1 MTARLVNR
9 RIRLLVGVFA
19 CIFAATFARAAWLQA
34 VEARG
39 LNALATSQH
48 RETLTVPA
56 RRGTIYDRTGSELA
70 IGARAITVYANPKQ
84 VRDPRSLA
92 EQVGAALE
100 IDPAEVYPLVA
111 DRSRGFVYLAR
122 KADPKLAE
130 ALEAKHLV
138 GLGFIPE
145 ERRTYPQKSV
155 ASEAVGFAGTDN
167 KGLAGIEFR
176 LDRLLAGSSGS
187 ESVVRDP
194 FGRVLKVLETKPV
207 KEGRDVYLT
216 LDHTLQ
222 GQVERILGNARTQ
235 WAAKAATAIV
245 MDPRTGAMLAM
256 AVEPGFDANKFGE
269 LKEGRERNRA
279 VTDTYEPGSTFK
291 VVTLAGAL
299 ESGMVTPSTQYTL
312 RPEIRVAD
320 RVIHDAEPRGTETM
334 TVSQILFKSSNVG
347 VITLALG
354 LGKERLASWIDRFGF
369 GHRTGIDFPGES
381 RGIVLPPER
390 WSGST
395 IGNVPIGQGIAVT
408 PMQMA
413 AAYATIANGGLEVRP
428 HLVDRVEGR
437 GAWKAERRRV
447 LSAETAEAL
456 TTMLRQVVGNDQGT
470 GQEAQIP
477 GYSIAGKTGTAAK
490 PDPVLGGYST
500 SKYVASFVGFLPASN
515 PRLVILVAVDE
526 PKGAIWGGSVAAPV
540 FSQIARFALQY
551 LEVPPDIDVA
561 GGESAWGRG

>member
-1 MTARLVNR
+1 VTARLVNR
-9 RIRLLVGVFA
+9 RIRLLVGVFT

-34 VEARG
+34 VEAQG
-39 LNALATSQH
+39 LDALATSQH

-56 RRGTIYDRTGSELA
+56 RRGTIYDRTGNELA

-84 VRDPRSLA
+84 VRDPRGQA
-92 EQVGAALE
+92 EQVGTALE
-100 IDPAEVYPLVA
+100 IDPAELYPLLA

-155 ASEAVGFAGTDN
+155 ASEAIGFAGTDN
-167 KGLAGIEFR
+167 KGLAGVEFG
-176 LDRLLAGSSGS
+176 LDRVLAGASGS

-222 GQVERILGNARTQ
+222 GQVERILGAARTQ

-299 ESGMVTPSTQYTL
+299 ESGMVTPWTQYTL
-312 RPEIRVAD
+312 RPEIQVAD

-334 TVSQILFKSSNVG
+334 TVSQILFQSSNVG
-347 VITLALG
+347 TITLALG

-413 AAYATIANGGLEVRP
+413 AAYATIANGGVEVQP
-428 HLVDRVEGR
+428 HLVDRVKGEGAR
-437 GAWKAERRRV
+437 KAKRRRV
-447 LSAETAEAL
+447 LSAETAKEMTA
-456 TTMLRQVVGNDQGT
+456 MLRQVVGNDQGT
-470 GQEAQIP
+470 GQEAQVP

-540 FSQIARFALQY
+540 FSEIARFALQY
-551 LEVPPDIDVA
+551 LEVPPDA
-561 GGESAWGRG
+561 PQTAEQPAP

>member
-34 VEARG
+34 VEAQG

-48 RETLTVPA
+48 RETLVVPA

-84 VRDPRSLA
+84 VRDPRAVA

-100 IDPAEVYPLVA
+100 IDPAELYPLLA

-122 KADPKLAE
+122 KADPRLAE
-130 ALEAKHLV
+130 ALKAKHLV

-176 LDRLLAGSSGS
+176 LDHLLAGAPGS

-222 GQVERILGNARTQ
+222 GQVERILGAARTE

-256 AVEPGFDANKFGE
+256 AVEPGFDANRFGE

-299 ESGMVTPSTQYTL
+299 ESGMVTPWTRYTL
-312 RPEIRVAD
+312 PPEIQVAD
-320 RVIHDAEPRGTETM
+320 RIIHDAEPRGTETM
-334 TVSQILFKSSNVG
+334 TVSQILFQSSNVG

-369 GHRTGIDFPGES
+369 GHRTGLDFPGES

-413 AAYATIANGGLEVRP
+413 AAYATIANGGVEVQP
-428 HLVDRVEGR
+428 HLVARVEGSGER
-437 GAWKAERRRV
+437 KVKRRRV
-447 LSAETAEAL
+447 LSTATAKEL
-456 TTMLRQVVGNDQGT
+456 TRCCAKWSVMPRARGRRPRYRATRSQARPVLRQSPTPCWVAT
-470 GQEAQIP
+470 RPRSMWLRSSA
-477 GYSIAGKTGTAAK
+477 SCRHRT
-490 PDPVLGGYST
+490 PDS
-500 SKYVASFVGFLPASN
+500 
-515 PRLVILVAVDE
+515 
-526 PKGAIWGGSVAAPV
+526 
-540 FSQIARFALQY
+540 
-551 LEVPPDIDVA
+551 
-561 GGESAWGRG
+561 

>member
-1 MTARLVNR
+1 
-9 RIRLLVGVFA
+9 
-19 CIFAATFARAAWLQA
+19 
-34 VEARG
+34 
-39 LNALATSQH
+39 
-48 RETLTVPA
+48 
-56 RRGTIYDRTGSELA
+56 
-70 IGARAITVYANPKQ
+70 
-84 VRDPRSLA
+84 
-92 EQVGAALE
+92 
-100 IDPAEVYPLVA
+100 VA

-222 GQVERILGNARTQ
+222 GQVERILGNARAQ
-235 WAAKAATAIV
+235 WSAKAATAIV

-269 LKEGRERNRA
+269 LKEGRERNRI

-299 ESGMVTPSTQYTL
+299 ESGMVAPSTRYSL

-354 LGKERLASWIDRFGF
+354 LGKERLANWIDRFGF

-381 RGIVLPPER
+381 RGIVLPRER

-413 AAYATIANGGLEVRP
+413 AAYATIANGGVEVQP
-428 HLVDRVEGR
+428 HLVDRVEG
-437 GAWKAERRRV
+437 GAAWKAKRRRV
-447 LSAETAEAL
+447 LSAETAQEL
-456 TTMLRQVVGNDQGT
+456 TAMLRQVVGNDQGT

-526 PKGAIWGGSVAAPV
+526 PKGGIWGGSVAAPV

-551 LEVPPDIDVA
+551 LEVPPDLELD
-561 GGESAWGRG
+561 GSESAWGLG

>member
-1 MTARLVNR
+1 VTARLVNR

-34 VEARG
+34 VEAQG

-48 RETLTVPA
+48 RETHTVPA

-84 VRDPRSLA
+84 VRDPRSVA

-100 IDPAEVYPLVA
+100 IDPAELYPLLA

-130 ALEAKHLV
+130 ALEAEHLV

-155 ASEAVGFAGTDN
+155 ASEAIGFAGTDN
-167 KGLAGIEFR
+167 KGLAGVEFR
-176 LDRLLAGSSGS
+176 LDRVLAGVSGS

-207 KEGRDVYLT
+207 TEGRDVYLT

-222 GQVERILGNARTQ
+222 GQVERILGAARTQ

-245 MDPRTGAMLAM
+245 MDPRTGALLAM

-299 ESGMVTPSTQYTL
+299 ESGMVTPWTRYTL
-312 RPEIRVAD
+312 PPEIQVAD

-334 TVSQILFKSSNVG
+334 TVSQILFQSSNVG

-354 LGKERLASWIDRFGF
+354 LGKERLAGWIDRFGF

-381 RGIVLPPER
+381 RGIVLPRER

-413 AAYATIANGGLEVRP
+413 AAYATIANGGVELQP
-428 HLVDRVEGR
+428 HIVDRIEGSGER
-437 GAWKAERRRV
+437 KAKRRRV
-447 LSAETAEAL
+447 LSTETAKEL
-456 TTMLRQVVGNDQGT
+456 TAMLRQVVGNAQGT

-551 LEVPPDIDVA
+551 LEVPPDA
-561 GGESAWGRG
+561 PQTAELAPP

>member
-9 RIRLLVGVFA
+9 RIRLLVAVFA
-19 CIFAATFARAAWLQA
+19 CVFAATFARAAWLQA
-34 VEARG
+34 VEAQG
-39 LNALATSQH
+39 LNALAASQH
-48 RETLTVPA
+48 RETLRVSA

-84 VRDPRSLA
+84 VRDPRGLA
-92 EQVGAALE
+92 EEVGAALE
-100 IDPAEVYPLVA
+100 LDPAELYSLLA

-122 KADPKLAE
+122 KADPKLAD

-155 ASEAVGFAGTDN
+155 ASQAIGFTGTDN
-167 KGLAGIEFR
+167 KGLAGIEFG
-176 LDRLLAGSSGS
+176 LDRLLAGASGS

-194 FGRVLKVLETKPV
+194 FGRVLRVLETKPV
-207 KEGRDVYLT
+207 KEGRDVHLT

-222 GQVERILGNARTQ
+222 GQVERILGAARTQ

-256 AVEPGFDANKFGE
+256 AVEPGFDANKFWE
-269 LKEGRERNRA
+269 LKKGRERNRA

-299 ESGMVTPSTQYTL
+299 ESGMVTPWSRYTL
-312 RPEIRVAD
+312 RPEIQVAD
-320 RVIHDAEPRGTETM
+320 RVIHDAEPRRTETM
-334 TVSQILFKSSNVG
+334 TVSQILFQSSNVG
-347 VITLALG
+347 TITLALG

-413 AAYATIANGGLEVRP
+413 TAYATIANGGVEVQP
-428 HLVDRVEGR
+428 HLVARVEGEGSR
-437 GAWKAERRRV
+437 MAKRRRV
-447 LSAETAEAL
+447 VSAETAREL
-456 TTMLRQVVGNDQGT
+456 TAMLRKVVGNDHGT
-470 GQEAQIP
+470 GQEAQVP

-551 LEVPPDIDVA
+551 LEVPPDAPQTVEQPA
-561 GGESAWGRG
+561 P

>member
-34 VEARG
+34 VEAQG

-48 RETLTVPA
+48 RETLIVPA

-70 IGARAITVYANPKQ
+70 LGARAITVYANPKQ
-84 VRDPRSLA
+84 VRDPRALA
-92 EQVGAALE
+92 AQVGTALE
-100 IDPAEVYPLVA
+100 IDPAELYPLLA

-122 KADPKLAE
+122 KADPRLAE
-130 ALEAKHLV
+130 ALKAKHLI

-167 KGLAGIEFR
+167 KGLAGVEFR
-176 LDRLLAGSSGS
+176 LDHLLAGAPGS
-187 ESVVRDP
+187 ETVVRDP

-207 KEGRDVYLT
+207 TEGRDVYLT

-222 GQVERILGNARTQ
+222 GQVERILGAARTE
-235 WAAKAATAIV
+235 WAAKAATAII

-256 AVEPGFDANKFGE
+256 AVEPGFDANRFGE

-299 ESGMVTPSTQYTL
+299 ESGMVTPWTRYTL
-312 RPEIRVAD
+312 RPEIQVAD
-320 RVIHDAEPRGTETM
+320 RIIHDAEPRGTETM
-334 TVSQILFKSSNVG
+334 TVSQILFQSSNVG

-354 LGKERLASWIDRFGF
+354 LGKERLAGWIDRFGF
-369 GHRTGIDFPGES
+369 GHRTGLDFPGES

-413 AAYATIANGGLEVRP
+413 AAYATIANGGVEVQP
-428 HLVDRVEGR
+428 HLVARVEGS
-437 GAWKAERRRV
+437 GARKVKRRRV
-447 LSAETAEAL
+447 LSTATAKEL
-456 TTMLRQVVGNDQGT
+456 TAMLRQVVGNAQGT

-526 PKGAIWGGSVAAPV
+526 PKGAIWGGSVAAPI

-551 LEVPPDIDVA
+551 LEVPPDA
-561 GGESAWGRG
+561 PQTAEQPTP

>member
-1 MTARLVNR
+1 VTARLVNR

-19 CIFAATFARAAWLQA
+19 CIFAATFVRAAWLQA
-34 VEARG
+34 VEAQG

-84 VRDPRSLA
+84 VRDARSLA

-100 IDPAEVYPLVA
+100 IDPAELYPLLA

-130 ALEAKHLV
+130 ALEAKRLV

-167 KGLAGIEFR
+167 KGLAGVEFR
-176 LDRLLAGSSGS
+176 LDHVLAGVSGS

-207 KEGRDVYLT
+207 TEGRDVYLT

-222 GQVERILGNARTQ
+222 GQVERILGAARTQ

-245 MDPRTGAMLAM
+245 MDPRTGALLAM

-299 ESGMVTPSTQYTL
+299 ESGMVTPWTRYTL
-312 RPEIRVAD
+312 PPEIQVAD

-334 TVSQILFKSSNVG
+334 TVSQILFQSSNVG

-354 LGKERLASWIDRFGF
+354 LGKERLAGWIDRFGF

-381 RGIVLPPER
+381 RGIVLPPGR

-413 AAYATIANGGLEVRP
+413 AAYATIANGGVEVQP
-428 HLVDRVEGR
+428 HIVDRIEGS
-437 GAWKAERRRV
+437 GEQKAKRRRV
-447 LSAETAEAL
+447 LSTETAKQL
-456 TTMLRQVVGNDQGT
+456 TAMLRQVVGNDQGT

-551 LEVPPDIDVA
+551 LEVPPDA
-561 GGESAWGRG
+561 PQTAELATP

>member
-1 MTARLVNR
+1 VTARLVNR

-19 CIFAATFARAAWLQA
+19 CIFAATFVRAAWLQA
-34 VEARG
+34 VEAQG

-84 VRDPRSLA
+84 VRDARSLA

-100 IDPAEVYPLVA
+100 IDPAELYPLLA

-130 ALEAKHLV
+130 ALEAKRLV

-167 KGLAGIEFR
+167 KGLAGVEFR
-176 LDRLLAGSSGS
+176 LDHVLAGVSGS

-207 KEGRDVYLT
+207 TEGRDVYLT

-222 GQVERILGNARTQ
+222 GQVERILGAARTQ

-245 MDPRTGAMLAM
+245 MDPRTGALLAM

-299 ESGMVTPSTQYTL
+299 ESGMVTPWTRYTL
-312 RPEIRVAD
+312 PPEIQVAD

-334 TVSQILFKSSNVG
+334 TVSQILFQSSNVG

-354 LGKERLASWIDRFGF
+354 LGKERLAGWIDRFGF

-381 RGIVLPPER
+381 RGIVLPRER

-413 AAYATIANGGLEVRP
+413 AAYATIANGGVELQP
-428 HLVDRVEGR
+428 HIVDRIEGSGER
-437 GAWKAERRRV
+437 KAKRRRV
-447 LSAETAEAL
+447 LSTETAKEL
-456 TTMLRQVVGNDQGT
+456 TAMLRQVVGNAQGT

-551 LEVPPDIDVA
+551 LEVPPDA
-561 GGESAWGRG
+561 PQTAELATP

>member
-1 MTARLVNR
+1 VTARLVNR

-34 VEARG
+34 VEANG

-70 IGARAITVYANPKQ
+70 IGTRAITVYANPKQ
-84 VRDPRSLA
+84 VRDPRGLA
-92 EQVGAALE
+92 EQIGAALE
-100 IDPAEVYPLVA
+100 IDPAAVYPLLA

-130 ALEAKHLV
+130 ALQAKKLV
-138 GLGFIPE
+138 GLGFISE
-145 ERRTYPQKSV
+145 ERRTYPQKAV
-155 ASEAVGFAGTDN
+155 GSEAIGFAGTDN
-167 KGLAGIEFR
+167 KGLAGVEFE
-176 LDRLLAGSSGS
+176 LDRVLAGAPGS

-194 FGRVLKVLETKPV
+194 FGRVLKVLEAKPV
-207 KEGRDVYLT
+207 KQGRDVYLT

-222 GQVERILGNARTQ
+222 SQVERILGAARTQ

-245 MDPRTGAMLAM
+245 MDPRTGAMLTM

-299 ESGMVTPSTQYTL
+299 ESGMVTPWDRYTL
-312 RPEIRVAD
+312 RPEIQVAD

-334 TVSQILFKSSNVG
+334 TVSQILFQSSNVG

-354 LGKERLASWIDRFGF
+354 LGKDRLASWIDRFGF

-381 RGIVLPPER
+381 RGIVLPPDR

-413 AAYATIANGGLEVRP
+413 TAYATIANSGVEVQP
-428 HLVDRVEGR
+428 HLIDRIEGE
-437 GAWKAERRRV
+437 GARKIKRRRV
-447 LSAETAEAL
+447 LSAETAKEL
-456 TTMLRQVVGNDQGT
+456 TAMLRQVVGNDQGT
-470 GQEAQIP
+470 GQEAQVP

-500 SKYVASFVGFLPASN
+500 SKYVASFVGFLPASD

-551 LEVPPDIDVA
+551 LEVPPDAPQTAEQSVP
-561 GGESAWGRG
+561 

>member
-1 MTARLVNR
+1 
-9 RIRLLVGVFA
+9 
-19 CIFAATFARAAWLQA
+19 
-34 VEARG
+34 
-39 LNALATSQH
+39 
-48 RETLTVPA
+48 
-56 RRGTIYDRTGSELA
+56 
-70 IGARAITVYANPKQ
+70 
-84 VRDPRSLA
+84 
-92 EQVGAALE
+92 
-100 IDPAEVYPLVA
+100 
-111 DRSRGFVYLAR
+111 
-122 KADPKLAE
+122 
-130 ALEAKHLV
+130 
-138 GLGFIPE
+138 
-145 ERRTYPQKSV
+145 
-155 ASEAVGFAGTDN
+155 DN
-167 KGLAGIEFR
+167 KGLAGVEFG
-176 LDRLLAGSSGS
+176 LDSLLAGTSGT

-194 FGRVLKVLETKPV
+194 FGRVLEVLETKPV

-222 GQVERILGNARTQ
+222 GQVERILGAARTQ
-235 WAAKAATAIV
+235 WSAKAATAIV
-245 MDPRTGAMLAM
+245 MDPRTGAMLTM

-299 ESGMVTPSTQYTL
+299 ESGMVTPSDRYTL
-312 RPEIRVAD
+312 RPEIQVAD

-334 TVSQILFKSSNVG
+334 TVSQILFQSSNVG

-354 LGKERLASWIDRFGF
+354 LGTEQLATWIDRFGF

-413 AAYATIANGGLEVRP
+413 AAYATIANKGVEVQP
-428 HLVDRVEGR
+428 HLVDRVEGE
-437 GAWKAERRRV
+437 GARKVKRRRV
-447 LSAETAEAL
+447 LSAETATEL
-456 TTMLRQVVGNDQGT
+456 TAMLRQVVGNDHGT
-470 GQEAQIP
+470 GQEAQVP

-515 PRLVILVAVDE
+515 PRLVILVAIDE

-551 LEVPPDIDVA
+551 LEVPPDA
-561 GGESAWGRG
+561 PQTAEQQTP

>member
-1 MTARLVNR
+1 VTARLVNR

-19 CIFAATFARAAWLQA
+19 CVFAATFMRAAWLQA
-34 VEARG
+34 VEAQG
-39 LNALATSQH
+39 LNALASSQH

-100 IDPAEVYPLVA
+100 IDPGELYPLLA

-145 ERRTYPQKSV
+145 ERRMYPQKSV
-155 ASEAVGFAGTDN
+155 ASQAIGFAGTDN
-167 KGLAGIEFR
+167 KGLAGVEFR
-176 LDRLLAGSSGS
+176 LDRVLAGVSGS

-207 KEGRDVYLT
+207 TEGRDVYLT

-222 GQVERILGNARTQ
+222 GQVERILGAARTQ
-235 WAAKAATAIV
+235 WAAKAATALV

-299 ESGMVTPSTQYTL
+299 ESGMVTPWTRYTL
-312 RPEIRVAD
+312 PPEIQVAD
-320 RVIHDAEPRGTETM
+320 RVIHDAESRGTETM
-334 TVSQILFKSSNVG
+334 TVSQILFQSSNVG

-354 LGKERLASWIDRFGF
+354 LGKERLAGWIDRFGF

-413 AAYATIANGGLEVRP
+413 SAYATIANGGVEVQP
-428 HLVDRVEGR
+428 HIVDRIEGSGPR
-437 GAWKAERRRV
+437 KAKRRRV
-447 LSAETAEAL
+447 LSAETAKAL
-456 TTMLRQVVGNDQGT
+456 TAMLRQVVGNDQGT

-540 FSQIARFALQY
+540 FSQIARFALPY
-551 LEVPPDIDVA
+551 LEVPPDA
-561 GGESAWGRG
+561 PQTAELATP

>member
-34 VEARG
+34 VEANG

-70 IGARAITVYANPKQ
+70 IGTRAITVYANPKQ
-84 VRDPRSLA
+84 VRDPRGLA
-92 EQVGAALE
+92 EQIGAALE
-100 IDPAEVYPLVA
+100 IDPAAVYPLLA

-130 ALEAKHLV
+130 ALQAKKLV
-138 GLGFIPE
+138 GLGFISE
-145 ERRTYPQKSV
+145 ERRTYPQKAV
-155 ASEAVGFAGTDN
+155 GSEAIGFAGTDN
-167 KGLAGIEFR
+167 KGLAGVEFE
-176 LDRLLAGSSGS
+176 LDRVLAGAPGS

-194 FGRVLKVLETKPV
+194 FGRVLKVLEAKPV
-207 KEGRDVYLT
+207 KQGRDVYLT

-222 GQVERILGNARTQ
+222 SQVERILGAARTQ

-245 MDPRTGAMLAM
+245 MDPRTGAMLTM

-299 ESGMVTPSTQYTL
+299 ESGMVTPWDRYTL
-312 RPEIRVAD
+312 RPEIQVAD

-334 TVSQILFKSSNVG
+334 TVSQILFQSSNVG

-354 LGKERLASWIDRFGF
+354 LGKDRLASWIDRFGF

-381 RGIVLPPER
+381 RGIVLPPDR

-413 AAYATIANGGLEVRP
+413 TAYATIANSGVEVQP
-428 HLVDRVEGR
+428 HLIDRIEGE
-437 GAWKAERRRV
+437 GARKIKRRRV
-447 LSAETAEAL
+447 LSAETAKEL
-456 TTMLRQVVGNDQGT
+456 TAMLRQVVGNDQGT
-470 GQEAQIP
+470 GQEAQVP

-500 SKYVASFVGFLPASN
+500 SKYVASFVGFLPASD

-551 LEVPPDIDVA
+551 LEVPPDAPQTAEQSVP
-561 GGESAWGRG
+561 

>member
-34 VEARG
+34 VEAQG
-39 LNALATSQH
+39 LDALATSQQ
-48 RETLTVPA
+48 RETLTVLA
-56 RRGTIYDRTGSELA
+56 RRGTIYDRSGSELA

-84 VRDPRSLA
+84 VRDPRGVA
-92 EQVGAALE
+92 EQVGVALE
-100 IDPAEVYPLVA
+100 LDPAKLYPLLA
-111 DRSRGFVYLAR
+111 DRNRGFVYLAR
-122 KADPKLAE
+122 KADPKLAG
-130 ALEAKHLV
+130 ALEAKGLV

-155 ASEAVGFAGTDN
+155 ASEAIGFAGTDN
-167 KGLAGIEFR
+167 KGLAGVEFG
-176 LDRLLAGSSGS
+176 LDRVLAGASGS

-222 GQVERILGNARTQ
+222 GQVERILGAARTQ

-299 ESGMVTPSTQYTL
+299 ESGMVTPWDQYTL
-312 RPEIRVAD
+312 RPEIQVAD

-334 TVSQILFKSSNVG
+334 TVSQILFQSSNVG

-413 AAYATIANGGLEVRP
+413 AAYATIANRGVEVQP
-428 HLVDRVEGR
+428 HLVDRVEGE
-437 GAWKAERRRV
+437 GARKAKRRRV
-447 LSAETAEAL
+447 LSAETAKEMTA
-456 TTMLRQVVGNDQGT
+456 MLRQVVGNDQGT
-470 GQEAQIP
+470 GQEAQVP

-551 LEVPPDIDVA
+551 LEVPPDA
-561 GGESAWGRG
+561 PQTAEQPAP

>member
-1 MTARLVNR
+1 VTARLVNR
-9 RIRLLVGVFA
+9 RIRLLVGVFT

-34 VEARG
+34 VEAQG
-39 LNALATSQH
+39 LDALATSQH

-56 RRGTIYDRTGSELA
+56 RRGTIYDRTGNELA

-84 VRDPRSLA
+84 VRDPRGLA
-92 EQVGAALE
+92 DQVGTALE
-100 IDPAEVYPLVA
+100 IDPAELYPLLA

-155 ASEAVGFAGTDN
+155 ASEAIGFAGTDN
-167 KGLAGIEFR
+167 KGLAGVEFG
-176 LDRLLAGSSGS
+176 LDRVLAGASGS

-222 GQVERILGNARTQ
+222 GQVERILGAARTQ

-299 ESGMVTPSTQYTL
+299 ESGMVTPWTQYTL
-312 RPEIRVAD
+312 RPEIQVAD

-334 TVSQILFKSSNVG
+334 TVSQILFQSSNVG
-347 VITLALG
+347 TITLALG

-413 AAYATIANGGLEVRP
+413 AAYATIANGGVEVQP
-428 HLVDRVEGR
+428 HLVDRVKGEGAR
-437 GAWKAERRRV
+437 KAKRRRV
-447 LSAETAEAL
+447 LSAETAKEMTA
-456 TTMLRQVVGNDQGT
+456 MLRQVVGNDQGT
-470 GQEAQIP
+470 GQEAQVP

-540 FSQIARFALQY
+540 FSEIARFALQY
-551 LEVPPDIDVA
+551 LEVPPDA
-561 GGESAWGRG
+561 PQTAEQPAP